1 MNQLSMFGAEQP
13 QMPPA
18 SVYQMVK
25 SIKEAD
31 QDFEWYPTTTE
42 IIDTVKA
49 NMHEHF
55 YIRADEKCRVS
66 LLDIGAGDGRVLM
79 QLTEG
84 DRYAIEKSMPLIEA
98 MPKDVLIL
106 GTDFH
111 QQTIIDKKV
120 AAIFCN
126 PPYSE
131 YDVWTERIIKEAN
144 AGVIYLV
151 IPSRWSGH
159 TGIANA
165 IKARQAETTVLGSFD
180 FLDGDRQARAKVDVL
195 KVNLGYQ
202 SR

>member
-25 SIKEAD
+25 AIKEAD

-98 MPKDVLIL
+98 MPKDVLTAL
-106 GTDFH
+106 
-111 QQTIIDKKV
+111 
-120 AAIFCN
+120 
-126 PPYSE
+126 
-131 YDVWTERIIKEAN
+131 
-144 AGVIYLV
+144 
-151 IPSRWSGH
+151 
-159 TGIANA
+159 IAVMRCYVQM
-165 IKARQAETTVLGSFD
+165 KLGSTIEVP
-180 FLDGDRQARAKVDVL
+180 A
-195 KVNLGYQ
+195 NIN
-202 SR
+202 S